1 MFFIK
6 EVLSGYPGKDS
17 SVYIALL
24 FHACMILISQHYH
37 PINFF
42 LLATFI
48 GQRQL
53 STRNSTAGNVP
64 WLFKL
69 FWASRLLSSS
79 IWFCESFQKS
89 KENKLFHLKQ
99 LQNRWTP
106 GKLNYF
112 GVQPRG
118 AALPT
123 PCPSPIDL
131 PFSLYRYQLLTT
143 QGTGPGNES
152 GKKLNLQSRKRG
164 RTAFCQIASPRQ
176 LIKALNGTS
185 TSEKAWQFDWVQW
198 LSTF

>member
-1 MFFIK
+1 MLVWFSFLNTTIP
-6 EVLSGYPGKDS
+6 LTSFSLLLLLGKDS
-17 SVYIALL
+17 FPQGTAQQVTFHDFLSCFEPAGFFPHLFDSVNPFRKAKRTNCFTSNNYKTDGL
-24 FHACMILISQHYH
+24 Q
-37 PINFF
+37 
-42 LLATFI
+42 
-48 GQRQL
+48 
-53 STRNSTAGNVP
+53 
-64 WLFKL
+64 
-69 FWASRLLSSS
+69 
-79 IWFCESFQKS
+79 
-89 KENKLFHLKQ
+89 EN
-99 LQNRWTP
+99 WTT
-106 GKLNYF
+106 F

-185 TSEKAWQFDWVQW
+185 TSEKAWQFDWVQR